1 MQAKFRVRGKPP
13 APRGSTSR
21 AERALSRVITEY
33 FWVYASSGIFRDH
46 EGGPAAWGR
55 RGPAGSGCETAP
67 GELASRRSRPPGK
80 SGSWG
85 STQGSQRPRGV
96 RARGVSAREESV
108 PGSQRP
114 GEPVPGEPVPGEPV
128 PGEPVPGEPVPGEPV
143 PGEGEYPGGHS
154 GVGIRGRSKSPRA
167 ALVRFTQPRPTA
179 APQRFTPRRAQ
190 PLRENGGRATRGP
203 VGRTGQPGGSVS
215 AEYSPVAV
223 LRHVSRSSDDA
234 DPRLTDDSHC
244 AATPRQCVRRDS
256 G

>member
-1 MQAKFRVRGKPP
+1 
-13 APRGSTSR
+13 
-21 AERALSRVITEY
+21 VITEY

-46 EGGPAAWGR
+46 EGGPAAWRR

-85 STQGSQRPRGV
+85 STQGR
-96 RARGVSAREESV
+96 VSAREKSV
-108 PGSQRP
+108 PGSQCPGSQRPGSQRP
-114 GEPVPGEPVPGEPV
+114 GEPVPRGASARESVPGSPC
-128 PGEPVPGEPVPGEPV
+128 